1 MPKTKAPAKAP
12 AKAREKRAPFTPDED
27 AAILAAVS
35 DGKSSAEIGRMLGRS
50 PATIRLRVQRLVG
63 KRYTCRRFTPDEDAA
78 ILAGVRDGLTD
89 VEIARRL
96 GRIVGSVR
104 GRHHY
109 LSARGDL
116 PAGAVPRSSY
126 TPDEDG
132 YIRIARASG
141 AKWSEIARVLG
152 RSPATVCA
160 HYKNINHLRDGAR
173 PPARRSSRYTP
184 AEDAAILAGVRDGL
198 TDAETA
204 RMLGRTAY
212 SVAKRRELLLAR
224 RENQPD

>member
-1 MPKTKAPAKAP
+1 MPDKPKSTC
-12 AKAREKRAPFTPDED
+12 RRFTPDED

-89 VEIARRL
+89 
-96 GRIVGSVR
+96 
-104 GRHHY
+104 
-109 LSARGDL
+109 
-116 PAGAVPRSSY
+116 
-126 TPDEDG
+126 
-132 YIRIARASG
+132 
-141 AKWSEIARVLG
+141 
-152 RSPATVCA
+152 
-160 HYKNINHLRDGAR
+160 
-173 PPARRSSRYTP
+173 
-184 AEDAAILAGVRDGL
+184 
-198 TDAETA
+198 AETA